1 MRKILFIL
9 FLIFFNSNLFAKTLP
24 AGSSSAQ
31 YPANIMIMLDIS
43 GSMSGYVPEIGL
55 RNPVDVK
62 IDSAGNIYALEQ
74 YGTVEKFNSSGTY
87 QATTYPIGQRVNAAC
102 PYATYLSYYFD
113 IYNDEIYLADYY
125 NRRVN
130 VYSTSG
136 ECLRSIVLNPSIY
149 PVGIAV
155 SANYMYITTGWG
167 SELFT
172 FNKTSGT
179 LINRFI
185 PNNDYRNQLFGVAL
199 NSNKTKLVAINRPTT
214 SNNQA
219 YIFNISG
226 SSLNLSA
233 GHGYSSYSCAIG
245 GRYGYPQAAVFDTS
259 DNIFIA
265 DPGCGYVS
273 KISSS
278 GNYINRFAFYGANG
292 IGIDSNNNLYLPNY
306 NNNLVYKY
314 NSNYILLSS
323 FGGVISAGTTY
334 MALAKKVIKSL
345 VSDPTL
351 NKGANFGF
359 VAWDGNYYPRVPI
372 TSNGANIIN
381 RHIDSEYPQGG
392 TLLGNAVSKV
402 ATYWRSGG
410 SFQNTIDP
418 TRSTYFSSPIIAQDC
433 QTNLNIIISDG
444 YWWDSSQADRELN
457 NLSSSFPRVK
467 SIIVGLNST
476 QAGVNYNSA
485 AIAGEYPE
493 NRSKTPAPTPF
504 FASNEATLLEYL
516 RTEILK
522 SITDVQVG
530 TSPVLSEVSSKGYI
544 YQTSFSYKKAAQ
556 WQGNLKKYNA
566 NTKAASGSDLIGTE
580 AWVGGAAKVLE
591 SKSSSQRQLWTVSDG
606 LPFSLNNFTTTYVSL
621 FRNIFS
627 KTYPTAI
634 SNDTAASKLIQFVR
648 GVDSYGEISSNTS
661 LDRPNKLADIY
672 NSQPV
677 VVSPISDNELI
688 ALTTQDTS
696 YSDNTYRSVNG
707 YKNFIEGFNCGNQCK
722 QKEEIILAGS
732 NLGILH
738 AFSGAT
744 GEELWGFI
752 PPSMLD
758 KLPAVI
764 ATGSSNSS
772 NAIYG
777 VDGSPVVK
785 DIFYN
790 NSWRTIA
797 IAGLGLGGKSFFAL
811 DITNPRLPKHLFT
824 IENTSSLINI
834 WNENGNLTVVPH
846 SFTSSEFYYRK
857 LAFTTSTPR
866 ILRMKINNINKW
878 VAVMGAGNS
887 SNDSTIGS
895 AVFVIDLENGGKLLK
910 TIDINDKTTNSIAN
924 FVPSDVAL
932 VTANTTSNAKFT
944 GAMAYVAD
952 VEGKITKINL
962 TDQNPATLYSQTQ
975 LFDSEYLPDTV
986 LGSSQNNRK
995 NFTGLET
1002 AIIDGQLWLFYGTG
1016 DLEKIQIRDDN
1027 IHKNRLFGIKD
1038 EASLNN
1044 IIFQTTS
1051 SKTAANCTNAG
1062 NIGTCPG
1069 INNIGWY
1076 YDLPN
1081 SQRLTDRPTFSNNYL
1096 YFSTYEPPSGFA
1108 CTWGN
1113 ASLLVREAKCGQQAK
1128 LYLLGT
1134 GVANQAT
1141 VAGNKVVVS
1150 LSGKA
1155 AGSTT
1160 GQSKINDNLIVID
1173 QEGTSQSQEPLIE
1186 AWREN

>member
-1 MRKILFIL
+1 MKKALLIL
-9 FLIFFNSNLFAKTLP
+9 FLIFFNSNLFAKNLP

-43 GSMSGYVPEIGL
+43 GSMGGYVPEIGL

-62 IDSAGNIYALEQ
+62 IDSAGNIYALEP

-87 QATTYPIGQRVNAAC
+87 QTTTYPIGQRTNSVC
-102 PYATYLSYYFD
+102 PFSTYYSYYFD
-113 IYNDEIYLADYY
+113 IFNDEIYIPDYY
-125 NRRVN
+125 RSRVN
-130 VYSTSG
+130 VYNTSG
-136 ECLRSIVLNPSIY
+136 ECLRSIALSPYIY

-172 FNKTSGT
+172 FNKTSGA

-233 GHGYSSYSCAIG
+233 GHGYSSFSCAIG
-245 GRYGYPQAAVFDTS
+245 GRYGYPQAAVFDKS

-265 DPGCGYVS
+265 DAGCGYVS

-278 GNYINRFAFYGANG
+278 GNYINRFQFYGANG

-306 NNNLVYKY
+306 NNNLIYKY
-314 NSNYILLSS
+314 NSNYILSSS
-323 FGGVISAGTTY
+323 FGGVQSARTTY
-334 MALAKKVIKSL
+334 MALAKKVIKNI
-345 VSDPTL
+345 VTDPTL
-351 NKGANFGF
+351 TKGANFGF
-359 VAWDGNYYPRVPI
+359 VAWDDSYFPRVPI
-372 TSNGANIIN
+372 TVNGANIIS
-381 RHIDSEYPQGG
+381 RHIDSETPRYG
-392 TLLGNAVSKV
+392 TTLGNAVSNV
-402 ATYWRSGG
+402 ARYWRSGG
-410 SFQNTIDP
+410 SFSNTIDP
-418 TRSTYFSSPIIAQDC
+418 RFLTYFPSPIVAPNC

-444 YWWDSSQADRELN
+444 FWWDSSRANTELN
-457 NLSSSFPRVK
+457 NLSSSSPRVK
-467 SIIVGLNST
+467 SIMVGLDST
-476 QAGVNYNSA
+476 QAGANYNSA
-485 AIAGEYPE
+485 AFNGEYPE
-493 NRSKTPAPTPF
+493 NRNKTPAPAPF
-504 FASNEATLLEYL
+504 FASNETTLLEYL

-522 SITDVQVG
+522 AITDVQVG
-530 TSPVLSEVSSKGYI
+530 TSPVLSEVSNKGYI
-544 YQTSFSYKKAAQ
+544 YQTSFNYKKAAQ
-556 WQGNLKKYNA
+556 WEGALKKYNA
-566 NTKAASGSDLIGTE
+566 NTSASSGSDLIGTVV
-580 AWVGGAAKVLE
+580 WDAASILKN
-591 SKSSSQRQLWTVSDG
+591 KSSSQRQLWTVTDG
-606 LPFSLNNFTTTYVSL
+606 LPFNLNNFTTSYVSI

-627 KTYPTAI
+627 KTYPAAI

-688 ALTTQDTS
+688 ALTTLDNS
-696 YSDNTYRSVNG
+696 YSDNTYRSVNN
-707 YKNFIEGFNCGNQCK
+707 YKNFIEGFNCGSQCK

-738 AFSGAT
+738 AFSGST

-752 PPSMLD
+752 PPSILD
-758 KLPAVI
+758 KLPATI

-772 NAIYG
+772 IAIYG

-811 DITNPRLPKHLFT
+811 DITNPKLPKHLFT
-824 IENTSSLINI
+824 IENTSDSIKI

-846 SFTSSEFYYRK
+846 SFSSSEFYYRK

-878 VAVMGAGNS
+878 VAVIGAGNS
-887 SNDSTIGS
+887 TNDSSIGS
-895 AVFVIDLENGGKLLK
+895 AVFVVDLENGGKLLK
-910 TIDINDKTTNSIAN
+910 SIDINDKTTNSIAN

-932 VTANTTSNAKFT
+932 VTANTTTNARFT

-962 TDQNPATLYSQTQ
+962 TDQGTLYSQTQ
-975 LFDSEYLPDTV
+975 LFDSEYLPDTA

-1002 AIIDGQLWLFYGTG
+1002 AIIDGQLWLFFGTG

-1044 IIFQTTS
+1044 IIFQNSS

-1062 NIGTCPG
+1062 LAGTCPG

-1155 AGSTT
+1155 ASSTT

-1173 QEGTSQSQEPLIE
+1173 QEGTSQSQDPLIE